1 MCPLHI
7 KHVSTLITSRF
18 KYTEERRDWV
28 TDASGIQVGGHLA
41 ARQLRWQLL
50 PAIAS
55 TRFGGS
61 CLHRA
66 ANRHPAVHAVV
77 AGRWVC
83 ELHRGSDA
91 A

>member
-1 MCPLHI
+1 MYLIFQQHG
-7 KHVSTLITSRF
+7 STLTESRF

-28 TDASGIQVGGHLA
+28 TDASGIQVGG
-41 ARQLRWQLL
+41 QLRWQLL
-50 PAIAS
+50 PASS
-55 TRFGGS
+55 TDKLGGS

-66 ANRHPAVHAVV
+66 ANRQPAVHAVV
-77 AGRWVC
+77 AGRRIC